1 MDAGARDFPAAR
13 FAAPQAD
20 KTTTLERAVAR
31 HVRPGD
37 ALHLGATHVRG
48 AAAAWEILRRFR
60 GTDPGFEIQ
69 SLSMS
74 TTLAPLLHE
83 GLVRRV
89 VTTWAGDAYYS
100 PGPNPVFADAR
111 DKGVEFQ
118 HWSILTFPQRLQA
131 AARGL
136 EWTTTKSLI
145 GSDLARDN
153 AGDVRELQPGLMLI
167 RSLTPDLSFFHAP
180 AADAAG
186 NVIVPPPLLEN
197 VWGALAAR
205 RGAIV
210 TVERIVDADVV
221 RAHSSMVKIP
231 SHAVVAVCEVPF
243 GAHPGGVFA
252 RDVDGVTGYG
262 EDYPFWAQMRAA
274 CRDPSALDDWIREW
288 ILEPPDRAAYVRR
301 LGRERIDGLIAQAD
315 PASVPASVHAAIAAV
330 DPAAPVTP
338 AERAIVAGARL
349 LAERIQQDGLTHM
362 LAGAGMSNLAA
373 WLAAAECADAGVA
386 VDLVAEM
393 GLVGYRPNAAEPFI
407 FNHRNFPSCSML
419 SDIET
424 VLGVLMGGARARS
437 VAALGAAQIDKRGNL
452 NTTMV
457 GGRMLMGSGGAN
469 DVATAATCSIVT
481 MTQERDRFV
490 DRVEYVTSPGERIV
504 AMATTHG
511 IYRKDGGEFVL
522 TAVYDDDLEAGIRAA
537 VNACGWDLRVAP
549 AVERIPPPAASEIET
564 LRMLDP
570 DGYFRGR

>member
-1 MDAGARDFPAAR
+1 MDAGARDFPTTR
-13 FAAPQAD
+13 FAAPPVD
-20 KTTTLERAVAR
+20 KTATLAQAIAD

-37 ALHLGATHVRG
+37 ALHLGGTHVRG
-48 AAAAWEILRRFR
+48 AAAAWEIVRQFR

-74 TTLAPLLHE
+74 TALAPLLHE

-89 VTTWAGDAYYS
+89 VTTWAGDAYYA

-111 DKGVEFQ
+111 DKGVEFR
-118 HWSILTFPQRLQA
+118 HWSIMTFPQRLQA
-131 AARGL
+131 GARGL
-136 EWTTTKSLI
+136 EWTTTKSLV

-153 AGDVRELQPGLMLI
+153 AGDVRELEPGLLLI
-167 RSLTPDLSFFHAP
+167 RSLTPDVSFFHAP

-186 NVIVPPPLLEN
+186 NVIMPPPLLEN

-205 RGAIV
+205 RGVIV
-210 TVERIVDADVV
+210 TVERIVDEDVV
-221 RAHSSMVKIP
+221 RAHSSIVKIP
-231 SHAVVAVCEVPF
+231 SHVVLAVCEVPF

-252 RDVDGVTGYG
+252 RDVAGVTGYG

-274 CRDPSALDDWIREW
+274 CRDPSALDEWIREW
-288 ILEPPDRAAYVRR
+288 ILDPPDRAAYVQK
-301 LGRERIDGLIAQAD
+301 LGRARIDGLVAQSD
-315 PASVPASVHAAIAAV
+315 PSTIPPHVAASLAAV
-330 DPAAPVTP
+330 NLEAPVTP
-338 AERAIVAGARL
+338 AERAIIAGARL
-349 LAERIQQDGLTHM
+349 LSERIEQDGLTHM

-373 WLAAAECADAGVA
+373 WLAASECAAAGVS

-393 GLVGYRPNAAEPFI
+393 GLVGYRPNAGEPFI

-437 VAALGAAQIDKRGNL
+437 VGALGAAQIDKHGNL
-452 NTTMV
+452 NTTLV

-469 DVATAATCSIVT
+469 DVATAATCSVVT
-481 MTQERDRFV
+481 MSQDRARFV

-511 IYRKDGGEFVL
+511 IYRKDDGEFVL
-522 TAVYDDDLEAGIRAA
+522 TAVYDDDLDAGIREA
-537 VNACGWDLRVAP
+537 VQNCGWALRIAP
-549 AVERIPPPAASEIET
+549 SVEQIPPPTASEIET
-564 LRMLDP
+564 LRLLDP
-570 DGYFRGR
+570 DGHFRGS